1 MIIFYLPDDKMNP
14 LDEFSKG
21 IKDEIPVISA
31 TSVTTYI
38 YIIYPRGDLKYHMS
52 LLSKMIIM
60 LTNNV
65 VTSKTSKKKKY
76 SRPLKK

>member
-38 YIIYPRGDLKYHMS
+38 DNLSPRG
-52 LLSKMIIM
+52 SKIPHVA
-60 LTNNV
+60 TFKDDHNADE
-65 VTSKTSKKKKY
+65 
-76 SRPLKK
+76 